1 MGLQP
6 DERTEIA
13 AGTYAQLV
21 VAPKIPPPVP
31 NVARCMRRHV
41 NGPSPRWKAI
51 VTILPLFLF
60 LVFPYNSANAQLAA
74 APSAVNYGSVAVG
87 NRSTLGVTVSNTDQ
101 SSWSISRVAVSTTN
115 YSVSGISLPVTLAP
129 GQSVT
134 FSATFAPS
142 SAGTVTDSISIS
154 AKSTTT
160 GNKKNSRGNSK
171 QSAGLSVA
179 LSGTGTAAAAP
190 GQLAATPTS
199 LTFSSIQVGTTTSQV
214 QTIKNSGGTSV
225 NITQA
230 GVSSAAFSVSG
241 VTLPATLAAGQSMSF
256 NVTFAPTA
264 SGTSS
269 GTLTLVSDA
278 LNPSLGVSLTGTA
291 SAPTTPGQLAASPTS
306 MSFSTIQVG
315 STNTQYQTVKNSGGS
330 SVNITAAGV
339 SSAAFN
345 VTGLTLPTTL
355 AVGQSVTFGVVFAP
369 TASGSSSGTL
379 TLTSNASN
387 SSLGIGLSGSASAP
401 GALSVNPGSI
411 DFGSVIVGQSATKS
425 GTLTA
430 SGSSVTVSSAN
441 STTSEFS
448 LSGLTL
454 PVTLSPG
461 QSVSYN
467 VTFKP
472 QASGSTAANLNFVSN
487 ASTST
492 VAESLTGSGTAAPS
506 HSVDLSWSASA
517 STVAGYNLYRG
528 TTAAGPFTKLN
539 SVLDAGTTFT
549 DNNVVAGS
557 TYYYVATS
565 VDTSGTES
573 GYSNAVSAVVP
584 TP

>member
-1 MGLQP
+1 M
-6 DERTEIA
+6 
-13 AGTYAQLV
+13 
-21 VAPKIPPPVP
+21 
-31 NVARCMRRHV
+31 

-60 LVFPYNSANAQLAA
+60 LLFTYNSANAQLTASPTA
-74 APSAVNYGSVAVG
+74 MNYGSVAVG
-87 NRSTLGVTVSNTDQ
+87 KSSTLGVTVTNTDQ
-101 SSWSISRVAVSTTN
+101 SSWSISRVAVSTSN
-115 YSVSGISLPVTLAP
+115 YSVSGISLPVTLVP
-129 GQSVT
+129 GQSMT
-134 FSATFAPS
+134 FSATFAPP
-142 SAGTVTDSISIS
+142 SAGTFTDSVSIS

-171 QSAGLSVA
+171 QSAGVSVA
-179 LSGTGTAAAAP
+179 LSGTGIAAAAP
-190 GQLAATPTS
+190 GQLAAAPTS

-214 QTIKNSGGTSV
+214 QTVKNSGGTSV

-241 VTLPATLAAGQSMSF
+241 LSLPATLAAGQSMSF
-256 NVTFAPTA
+256 NVTFAPTT

-278 LNPSLGVSLTGTA
+278 SNPSLGVSLSGTA

-306 MSFSTIQVG
+306 MSFSTTQVG
-315 STNTQYQTVKNSGGS
+315 STNTQYQTVKNSGGA
-330 SVNITAAGV
+330 SVNITQAGV
-339 SSAAFN
+339 SSAAFSIS
-345 VTGLTLPTTL
+345 GLTLPTTL
-355 AVGQSVTFGVVFAP
+355 AAGQSLTFSVKFAP
-369 TASGSSSGTL
+369 TTSGTSSGTL
-379 TLTSNASN
+379 TLTSDASN

-401 GALSVNPGSI
+401 GVLSVNPGSI

-425 GTLTA
+425 GTITA
-430 SGSSVTVSSAN
+430 SGSSVTVSSA
-441 STTSEFS
+441 SATTAEFA

-467 VTFKP
+467 VIFKP

-492 VAESLTGSGTAAPS
+492 VAEALTGSGTAAPS

-517 STVAGYNLYRG
+517 STVVA
-528 TTAAGPFTKLN
+528 
-539 SVLDAGTTFT
+539 TTFT
-549 DNNVVAGS
+549 
-557 TYYYVATS
+557 
-565 VDTSGTES
+565 
-573 GYSNAVSAVVP
+573 AVLPPRGRSP
-584 TP
+584 S

>member
-1 MGLQP
+1 M
-6 DERTEIA
+6 
-13 AGTYAQLV
+13 
-21 VAPKIPPPVP
+21 
-31 NVARCMRRHV
+31 

-51 VTILPLFLF
+51 ITILPLFLF
-60 LVFPYNSANAQLAA
+60 LLFTYNSANAQLTASPTA
-74 APSAVNYGSVAVG
+74 MNYGSVAVG
-87 NRSTLGVTVSNTDQ
+87 KSSTLGVTVTNTDQ
-101 SSWSISRVAVSTTN
+101 SSWSISRVAVSTSN

-129 GQSVT
+129 GQSMT
-134 FSATFAPS
+134 FSATFAPP
-142 SAGTVTDSISIS
+142 SAGTFTDSVSIS

-171 QSAGLSVA
+171 QSAGVSVA
-179 LSGTGTAAAAP
+179 LSGTGIAAAAP
-190 GQLAATPTS
+190 GQLAAAPTS

-214 QTIKNSGGTSV
+214 QTVKNSGGTSV

-241 VTLPATLAAGQSMSF
+241 LSLPATLAAGQSMSF
-256 NVTFAPTA
+256 NVTFAPTT

-278 LNPSLGVSLTGTA
+278 SNPSLGVSLSGTA

-306 MSFSTIQVG
+306 MSFSTTQVG
-315 STNTQYQTVKNSGGS
+315 STNTQYQTVKNSGGA
-330 SVNITAAGV
+330 SVNITQAGV
-339 SSAAFN
+339 SSAAFSIS
-345 VTGLTLPTTL
+345 GLTLPTTL
-355 AVGQSVTFGVVFAP
+355 AAGQSLTFSVKFAP
-369 TASGSSSGTL
+369 STSGTSSGTL
-379 TLTSNASN
+379 TLTSDASN

-401 GALSVNPGSI
+401 GVLSVNPGSI

-425 GTLTA
+425 GTITA
-430 SGSSVTVSSAN
+430 SGSSVTVSSA
-441 STTSEFS
+441 SATTAEFA

-467 VTFKP
+467 VIFKP

-492 VAESLTGSGTAAPS
+492 VAEALTGSGTAAPS

-528 TTAAGPFTKLN
+528 TSAAGPFTKLN

-549 DNNVVAGS
+549 DNNVIAGS

-565 VDTSGTES
+565 VDSSGTES
-573 GYSNAVSAVVP
+573 GYSNAVSASIP

>member
-1 MGLQP
+1 M
-6 DERTEIA
+6 
-13 AGTYAQLV
+13 
-21 VAPKIPPPVP
+21 
-31 NVARCMRRHV
+31 

-51 VTILPLFLF
+51 ITILPLFLF
-60 LVFPYNSANAQLAA
+60 LLFTYNSANAQLTASPTA
-74 APSAVNYGSVAVG
+74 MNYGSVAVG
-87 NRSTLGVTVSNTDQ
+87 KSSTLGVTVTNTDQ
-101 SSWSISRVAVSTTN
+101 SSWSISRVAVSTSN
-115 YSVSGISLPVTLAP
+115 YSVSGISLPVTLVP
-129 GQSVT
+129 GQSMT
-134 FSATFAPS
+134 FSATFAPP
-142 SAGTVTDSISIS
+142 SAGTFTDSVSIS

-171 QSAGLSVA
+171 QSAGVSVA
-179 LSGTGTAAAAP
+179 LSGTGIAAAAP
-190 GQLAATPTS
+190 GQLAAAPTS

-214 QTIKNSGGTSV
+214 QTVKNSGGTSV

-241 VTLPATLAAGQSMSF
+241 LSLPATLAAGQSMSF
-256 NVTFAPTA
+256 NVTFAPTT

-278 LNPSLGVSLTGTA
+278 SNPSLGVSLSGTA

-306 MSFSTIQVG
+306 MSFSTTQVG
-315 STNTQYQTVKNSGGS
+315 STNTQYQTVKNSGGA
-330 SVNITAAGV
+330 SVNITQAGV
-339 SSAAFN
+339 SSAAFSIS
-345 VTGLTLPTTL
+345 GLTLPTTL
-355 AVGQSVTFGVVFAP
+355 AAGQSLTFSVKFAP
-369 TASGSSSGTL
+369 STSGTSSGTL
-379 TLTSNASN
+379 TLTSDASN

-401 GALSVNPGSI
+401 GVLSVNPGSI

-425 GTLTA
+425 GTITA
-430 SGSSVTVSSAN
+430 SGSSVTVSSA
-441 STTSEFS
+441 SATTAEFA

-467 VTFKP
+467 VIFKP

-492 VAESLTGSGTAAPS
+492 VAEALTGSGTAAPS

-528 TTAAGPFTKLN
+528 TSAAGPFTKLN

-549 DNNVVAGS
+549 DNNVIAGS

-565 VDTSGTES
+565 VDSSGTES
-573 GYSNAVSAVVP
+573 GYSNAVSASIP